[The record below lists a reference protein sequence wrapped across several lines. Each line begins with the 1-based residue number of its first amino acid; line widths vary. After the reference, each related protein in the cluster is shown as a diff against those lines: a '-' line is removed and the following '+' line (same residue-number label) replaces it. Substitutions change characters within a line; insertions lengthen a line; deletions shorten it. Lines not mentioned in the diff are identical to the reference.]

1 MTGSTGGWAGQST
14 KGHSR
19 HTSAILLPLS
29 GRFNGSQQQAVSEPV
44 GGGCTSLSTAIISRA
59 LYRVLTD
66 IPGVVT
72 IDAFA
77 FDVFVSLE
85 RSKGSGNSRDTDPG
99 DGFDLSLPYHGKASF

>member
-1 MTGSTGGWAGQST
+1 MGGTINEGTLPAHH
-14 KGHSR
+14 GH
-19 HTSAILLPLS
+19 TAPLS
-29 GRFNGSQQQAVSEPV
+29 GRFYGSQQQAVSEPV
-44 GGGCTSLSTAIISRA
+44 GAGKSLSTAIISRA